1 MNPIGLEVSKDEYNE
16 IMFAQFSNSNN
27 FKEHTF
33 GSRKRLYKDDIL
45 LATYCPS
52 DSIDLGTLDGNVF
65 HRFLANFNKQLY
77 RQFVKNQSLLSLKIE
92 HNLQARDKHFDNW
105 DALPIGT
112 YFYSIDIK
120 NAYWQIAHKIGYI
133 NTDFYTKYLHN
144 DDYKQAKRYCISFLA
159 RNNKKSY
166 VSSKANYTISCD
178 MGLFN
183 QAYSNVRNLLYKIIY
198 ECVESTLNN
207 YLEYNIDGLY
217 VCNTEVKSVKNIL
230 KSHGIISKLIECV
243 KINETQYAMQ
253 NKLRNFKHNHKQ
265 NNHEQNK
272 HHQILHIQQ

>member
-1 MNPIGLEVSKDEYNE
+1 MNANGLEVSKEQYNE
-16 IMFAQFSNSNN
+16 IMFAQFGNNTN

-33 GSRKRLYKDDIL
+33 GSRKRLYKNNIL

-52 DSIDLGTLDGNVF
+52 DSIDLGTLDSKVF

-77 RQFVKNQSLLSLKIE
+77 RQFFKNQNLISLRILHDI
-92 HNLQARDKHFDNW
+92 QARDKHFDNW
-105 DALPIGT
+105 DALPIGS

-120 NAYWQIAHKIGYI
+120 NAYWQVAHKIGYI
-133 NTDFYTKYLHN
+133 NTNFFTKYLYN

-159 RNNKKSY
+159 RTNKKSY
-166 VSSKANYTISCD
+166 VSSNGSYTLLCD

-198 ECVESTLNN
+198 ECVESTQNN

-217 VCNTEVKSVKNIL
+217 VCNTDVKSVKNIL

-243 KINETQYAMQ
+243 KVSDTQYSMQ
-253 NKLRNFKHNHKQ
+253 NKLRNFTHNHKQ
-265 NNHEQNK
+265 NKHEQNK
-272 HHQILHIQQ
+272 HHQGFHIQQ

>member
-1 MNPIGLEVSKDEYNE
+1 MNLIGLEVSKDEYNE
-16 IMFAQFSNSNN
+16 IMFAQFGSNTN

-33 GSRKRLYKDDIL
+33 GSRKRLYKNDIL

-52 DSIDLGTLDGNVF
+52 DSIDLGTLDSKVF

-77 RQFVKNQSLLSLKIE
+77 RQFVKKQNLISLRILHDI
-92 HNLQARDKHFDNW
+92 QARDKHFDNW
-105 DALPIGT
+105 DALPIGS

-120 NAYWQIAHKIGYI
+120 NAYWQVAHKIGYI
-133 NTDFYTKYLHN
+133 NTAFFSKYLYN

-159 RNNKKSY
+159 RTNKKSY
-166 VSSKANYTISCD
+166 VSSNGSYTVLCD

-198 ECVESTLNN
+198 ECVESTQNN

-217 VCNTEVKSVKNIL
+217 VCDTEVKSVKNIL

-243 KINETQYAMQ
+243 KINDTQYSMQ
-253 NKLRNFKHNHKQ
+253 NKLRNFTHNHKQ

-272 HHQILHIQQ
+272 HHQILHI